1 MKYLINVCGH
11 KDKKRFIIIQIM
23 TIFVEPMPQQL
34 TIKQIA
40 QLAGVSAGTV
50 DRVLHNRGK
59 VSPAALA
66 AVQEVLSAQSY
77 KSNLHT
83 SAVAYKKT
91 KKSIR
96 LIVSIPSSE
105 KGEYWDL
112 IRRGIDKGLVEY
124 GDFHIETQYR
134 FFDQFNSLSCRQAF
148 EDIAEEN
155 CSAVILGTTYVEE
168 TRTLCQRLSERR
180 IPYFFVDGSVSGTR
194 PVTVCKADQE
204 ACGRLLAR
212 LMDGLTPAGKAL
224 ALLHPR
230 RIGTQIS
237 NNSAARMT
245 AFKAYFKEK
254 GGGRAI
260 HESLFSTGSAD
271 ETRTEVQSFLKRN
284 PDVGGIAV
292 VISTSYLIS
301 DALKADGIGGIV
313 VGGFDITDGN
323 ARCIREGTL
332 DFLIDQHPER
342 QGFNAVEATLHYLI
356 YGAPDRS
363 AGGYL
368 PIDIVFKENLPFLQ
382 EG

>member
-1 MKYLINVCGH
+1 
-11 KDKKRFIIIQIM
+11 M
-23 TIFVEPMPQQL
+23 TIFAVNMPQQL

-59 VSPAALA
+59 VSPEALE
-66 AVQEVLSAQSY
+66 AVQSVLSAQSY
-77 KSNLHT
+77 KYNLHT

-96 LIVSIPSSE
+96 LVVSIPSSE

-112 IRRGIDKGLVEY
+112 IRRGIDRALVEY

-134 FFDQFNSLSCRQAF
+134 FFDQFNSLSCRQTF
-148 EDIAEEN
+148 EAIAEEN
-155 CSAVILGTTYVEE
+155 CSAVILATTYIEE
-168 TRTLCQRLSERR
+168 TQALCGRLSERR
-180 IPYFFVDGSVSGTR
+180 IPYFFVDGTVPGTN
-194 PVTVCKADQE
+194 PVASCKADQE

-212 LMDGLTPAGKAL
+212 LMDGLTPSGKAL

-237 NNSAARMT
+237 NNSAARMS
-245 AFKAYFKEK
+245 AFKAYFAEK
-254 GGGRAI
+254 GPGRTI
-260 HESLFSTGSAD
+260 RESLFSTGSKEEIPA
-271 ETRTEVQSFLKRN
+271 EVQAFLNRN

-292 VISTSYLIS
+292 VISNSYLIS
-301 DALKADGIGGIV
+301 DALKADGIEGIV
-313 VGGFDITDGN
+313 VGGFDVTDGN

-332 DFLIDQHPER
+332 DFLIDQHPEH

-356 YGAPDRS
+356 YGAPDDTL
-363 AGGYL
+363 GEYL

-382 EG
+382 KD